1 MRDDTVIGGAEQ
13 AALVVGVES
22 VTTPAVLL
30 DPTEWDGKPCE
41 SIAGQP
47 GLGFTAES
55 VTGSEP
61 WEWVPWEQTPGG
73 GHHG

>member
-1 MRDDTVIGGAEQ
+1 MRDDTVTGAAEQ

-22 VTTPAVLL
+22 DTTPAVLL
-30 DPTEWDGKPCE
+30 DPTEWDSKPCD
-41 SIAGQP
+41 SIAGP

-61 WEWVPWEQTPGG
+61 WEQTPGG
-73 GHHG
+73 VHHG